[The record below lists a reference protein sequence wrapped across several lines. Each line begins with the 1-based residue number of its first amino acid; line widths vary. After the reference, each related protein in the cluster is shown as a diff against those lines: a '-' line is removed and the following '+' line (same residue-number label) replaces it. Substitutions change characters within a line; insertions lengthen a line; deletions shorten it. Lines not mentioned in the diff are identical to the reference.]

1 MLIGGYTTNNRPRKP
16 FSFAIFALL
25 LASILTNVFLI
36 ANNGSQNLVMA
47 QPSLSPSLSS
57 NPISLSS
64 SSSSMIK
71 NQSISPGYS
80 YLLGESENSS
90 GQQQQQQQ
98 LLSLKD
104 QSALNSSYN
113 YQPTT
118 REYTLI
124 AENTTLEIAPGLR
137 VDAWTYNGSMPGPTI
152 TAVEGDRVIVHFI
165 NKTPLPHTV
174 HFHGDH
180 PSEQDGVFEEIG
192 PNGTYTYDFIAHP
205 AGALGYH
212 CHVPPV
218 MQHVRMGLYGAFI
231 VYPATPLPPAREYV
245 FVDGEYDTQNQLNPL
260 PEYYLFN
267 GYVEQYQTHP
277 LPAKTNETVRI
288 YLINLGMSPAYG
300 MHIHG
305 TLFKAYPSGIWTNPP
320 VDVQSWEIA
329 SGNTAILEAKWPWP
343 GKFTFHF
350 HGIPEERG
358 AMGYF
363 NVTNSTAND
372 VDGKDVAINKSIN
385 MDSWQMNLTKS
396 LQKQDPYGNITVI
409 SATETSNLEREGTP
423 GHHGMNEGK
432 EEAAIG
438 ENSANASTTSKN
450 SSFAN
455 NSIQVSIVNG
465 ATTLKDKA
473 YSPNPIE
480 VKLGNTVVWTND
492 DSNMHTVTSGTPNS
506 PDAGA
511 SFDSGITS
519 LLTTSKTYS
528 HKFTTVGEF
537 DYFCRLHPTMVGEVK
552 VVP

>member
-36 ANNGSQNLVMA
+36 ANNVSQNLAMA

-124 AENTTLEIAPGLR
+124 AENTTLEISPGLR

-350 HGIPEERG
+350 HGVPEERG

-409 SATETSNLEREGTP
+409 SATETSNLEREGMP
-423 GHHGMNEGK
+423 GHHGMKEGK
-432 EEAAIG
+432 EASAMG

-450 SSFAN
+450 SSSAN

-465 ATTLKDKA
+465 ATTLKYKA

>member
-16 FSFAIFALL
+16 ISFAISALL

-36 ANNGSQNLVMA
+36 ANNGSQNLAMA
-47 QPSLSPSLSS
+47 QPSPPPPLSS

-64 SSSSMIK
+64 SPSSMIK

-104 QSALNSSYN
+104 HSILNSSYN

-152 TAVEGDRVIVHFI
+152 TAVEGDRVIIHFI
-165 NKTPLPHTV
+165 NKTPLPHTI

-305 TLFKAYPSGIWTNPP
+305 TLFKAYPSGIWKNPP
-320 VDVQSWEIA
+320 LYVQSWEIA

-409 SATETSNLEREGTP
+409 PATGTSNLEREGMH

-432 EEAAIG
+432 EEATIG
-438 ENSANASTTSKN
+438 DHSANTSTTSKN
-450 SSFAN
+450 SSSAN
-455 NSIQVSIVNG
+455 NSIQVSIENG

-537 DYFCRLHPTMVGEVK
+537 NYFCRLHPTMVGEVK